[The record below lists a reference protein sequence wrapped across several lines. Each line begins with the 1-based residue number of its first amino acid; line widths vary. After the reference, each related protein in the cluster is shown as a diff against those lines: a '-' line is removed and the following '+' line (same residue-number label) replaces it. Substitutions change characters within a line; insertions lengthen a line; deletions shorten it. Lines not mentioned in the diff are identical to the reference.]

1 MYCRME
7 VEAAAE
13 FKRNVVIALKEGSNW
28 EDACPSEGLEKLE
41 PEARP
46 IFNKANCIKHYTVG
60 QHLQEFRREV
70 LSQFVFYRPPRSP
83 RLTASEPLLSLRSLL
98 GFDLCEDSRW
108 PLP

>member
-1 MYCRME
+1 MDKDDIPSELHDLKSKIDRSQNVLVVMTPLYLHSMYCRME

-28 EDACPSEGLEKLE
+28 EDACPSEGLEKLQ

-46 IFNKANCIKHYTVG
+46 IFNKAKCIKHYTVG

-70 LSQFVFYRPPRSP
+70 L
-83 RLTASEPLLSLRSLL
+83 T
-98 GFDLCEDSRW
+98 
-108 PLP
+108 